1 MDQKAEI
8 LLIDDDEDALL
19 SLSRVLKNLLPNVS
33 INGASTAEKG
43 LRLIEE
49 RNPATVVMDLCL
61 DERIGP
67 ASGFELI
74 QKILSRDPNIRIIV
88 LTGYGSVE
96 SGVKCLSLGAANF
109 LEKPPEPAHL
119 AALIKDGIAQNG
131 LKKAFAA
138 LKNSSDDLLRDLVV
152 GDSNQAKKVR
162 DEILYAAQ
170 TNQSVFITGETG
182 TGKGLCATAIHK
194 FSKRSHKKLVR
205 YQPSL
210 GASELV
216 SSELF
221 GHWKGAFTGADT
233 ARTGLIEEA
242 HGGTL
247 FLDEVDELPLEIQV
261 TLLGVLQDKKVRRLG
276 GNNEFEADFRLIAA
290 TNQNIEEKIKE
301 KKVRADFYH
310 RIGHLQIHLPPLRDR
325 LDDIKG
331 IAEKKLKDLHE
342 RESIKVFGISDE
354 ALHKLKEHRWPGNI
368 RELEAVIEGAAYKAQ
383 YLNLN
388 FISPN
393 EIGIR
398 RSDDGYSA
406 NSGGKSFQEQVEEF
420 KIRLIEEALKKNSG
434 NQVQTARELGMERST
449 LRRIVERNKF

>member
-1 MDQKAEI
+1 MDLKAEI

-19 SLSRVLKNLLPNVS
+19 SLSRVLKSLLPHVI
-33 INGASTAEKG
+33 INGASTAAKG
-43 LRLIEE
+43 LQLLEE
-49 RNPATVVMDLCL
+49 RNPATIVMDLCL

-74 QKILSRDPNIRIIV
+74 QNILSKDPNIRIIV

-131 LKKAFAA
+131 LKKAFAE
-138 LKNSSDDLLRDLVV
+138 LKNSSDDLLRELVV
-152 GDSNQAKKVR
+152 GDSDQAKKVR

-170 TNQSVFITGETG
+170 TNQAVFITGETG

-194 FSKRSHKKLVR
+194 FSKRSSKKLVR

-221 GHWKGAFTGADT
+221 GHWKGAFTGAET

-310 RIGHLQIHLPPLRDR
+310 RIGHLQIHLPPLRER
-325 LDDIKG
+325 IDDIKCL
-331 IAEKKLKDLHE
+331 AEKKLKELQE
-342 RESIKVFGISDE
+342 RESINIFGLSVD
-354 ALHKLKEHRWPGNI
+354 ALKKLRDHQWLGNI
-368 RELEAVIEGAAYKAQ
+368 RELEAVIEGAAYKAR

-388 FISPN
+388 SI
-393 EIGIR
+393 
-398 RSDDGYSA
+398 SA
-406 NSGGKSFQEQVEEF
+406 NEVVIRGSHTSSTNNSLNKSFQEQVEEF
-420 KIRLIEEALKKNSG
+420 KIKVIEEALKKNSG
-434 NQVQTARELGMERST
+434 NQVQTAKELGMERST